1 MVKEILNKPGIYKFL
16 DNKGVVLYIGKAQN
30 LKQRVSSYFRGDLED
45 RPWIRKM
52 MPLVKEIKT
61 IETDNDIEALV
72 LESALIKK
80 YKPKYNLALK
90 DDKSYAW
97 IYISTKEKFPTV
109 KIVRTLKR
117 GEYNKRDLFGPYPK
131 GYTIKKVYTYL
142 RKLYPFCTCKEDS
155 KRNCIYF
162 DIGLCPGPYHGNI
175 SKEKY
180 MGNIREIRKF
190 LSGKKSK
197 HIEQLEKEM
206 KLYSDLKEY
215 EKAKILRDR
224 ISDLKYIGERR
235 EYDFFETE
243 EEYLEKRKRTLE
255 DSFNKLGVELSVPK
269 LRRIECY
276 DISNIQGKLA
286 YGSMTVAQGGIL
298 DNGEYR
304 IFRIKTILKQDDPA
318 MLHEVLERRFKNK
331 KMNKYP
337 EVILIDGGKGQ
348 LSKIKEV
355 VPDNILVFGISK
367 GKHMKRVGIK
377 PTDEF
382 WTFFE
387 GSIKQVRVRNT
398 KILIAL
404 RDEAHRFAI
413 KYHRNLR
420 NKVVLGKKINT

>member
-16 DNKGVVLYIGKAQN
+16 NKEGDILYIGKAQN
-30 LKQRVSSYFRGDLED
+30 LKQRVSSYFKGNLED

-52 MPLVKEIKT
+52 MPLVKDIQT
-61 IETDNDIEALV
+61 IETDNEIEALV

-97 IYISTKEKFPTV
+97 IYISKKEKFPTV
-109 KIVRTLKR
+109 KIVRTLKE
-117 GEYNKRDLFGPYPK
+117 GEYNKRNLFGPYPK
-131 GYTIKKVYTYL
+131 GYTVRKVYSYL
-142 RKLYPFCTCKEDS
+142 RKLYPFCTCKEGG

-162 DIGLCPGPYHGNI
+162 DIGLCPGPYQGNI
-175 SKEKY
+175 SKEGY
-180 MGNIREIRKF
+180 MKNIKEIRKF
-190 LSGKKSK
+190 LSGKKSG

-206 KLYSDLKEY
+206 KLYSDSREY

-224 ISDLKYIGERR
+224 INDLKYIGQRR

-243 EEYLEKRKRTLE
+243 EEYITKRKKLLK
-255 DSFNKLGVELSVPK
+255 DSFKKLSIELSIPSLK
-269 LRRIECY
+269 RIECY

-286 YGSMTVAQGGIL
+286 YGSMVVVEDGII
-298 DNGEYR
+298 NSNEYR
-304 IFRIKTILKQDDPA
+304 IFRIKTINKPNDPE

-337 EVILIDGGKGQ
+337 ELVLIDGGKGQ
-348 LSKIKEV
+348 LSMIKNV
-355 VPDNILVFGISK
+355 IPNNILILGISK
-367 GKHMKRVGIK
+367 GKHIKKIGGK
-377 PTDEF
+377 PTDKF
-382 WTFFE
+382 WAFVE
-387 GSIKQVRVRNT
+387 DEIKQVKIRNI
-398 KILIAL
+398 KILVAL

-420 NKVVLGKKINT
+420 SKVLVG

>member
-16 DNKGVVLYIGKAQN
+16 DKKGVILYIGKAQN
-30 LKQRVSSYFRGDLED
+30 LKQRVSSYFKDNLED

-52 MPLVKEIKT
+52 MPLVKDIQT
-61 IETDNDIEALV
+61 IETDNEIEALV

-117 GEYNKRDLFGPYPK
+117 GEYNKRNLFGPYPK
-131 GYTIKKVYTYL
+131 GYTVKKVYTYL
-142 RKLYPFCTCKEDS
+142 RKLYPFCTCKESS

-162 DIGLCPGPYHGNI
+162 DIGLCPGPYQGNI

-180 MGNIREIRKF
+180 MKNIQEIRKF
-190 LSGKKSK
+190 LSGKKSG
-197 HIEQLEKEM
+197 HIQQLEKEM
-206 KLYSDLKEY
+206 KIYSDSREY
-215 EKAKILRDR
+215 EKAKLLRDR
-224 ISDLKYIGERR
+224 INDLKYIGERR

-243 EEYLEKRKRTLE
+243 EEYLMKRKKSLK
-255 DSFNKLGVELSVPK
+255 DSFDKLSTELSLPNLK
-269 LRRIECY
+269 RIECY

-286 YGSMTVAQGGIL
+286 YGSMAVVE
-298 DNGEYR
+298 DGEVDSSKYR
-304 IFRIKTILKQDDPA
+304 IFRIKTIDKPNDPA
-318 MLHEVLERRFKNK
+318 MLHEVLGRRFK

-337 EVILIDGGKGQ
+337 EIVLIDGGKGQ
-348 LSKIKEV
+348 LSKIKEII
-355 VPDNILVFGISK
+355 PNSILILGISK
-367 GKHMKRVGIK
+367 GKHIKKVGGK
-377 PTDEF
+377 PADEF
-382 WTFFE
+382 WAFIE
-387 GSIKQVRVRNT
+387 EEIKQVKIRNT

-420 NKVVLGKKINT
+420 SKTILN